1 MDEVL
6 RHHRQVV
13 VHHVRDAVH
22 VDPARRDIRGD
33 EHAGRS
39 RVEGLQGSVALD
51 LGATPVQRDRMHTGV
66 DELA

>member
-1 MDEVL
+1 MHVVLVVTRRVEVKYAGNFL
-6 RHHRQVV
+6 
-13 VHHVRDAVH
+13 D

-33 EHAGRS
+33 EHAAAPSGR
-39 RVEGLQGSVALD
+39 LQGSVALD